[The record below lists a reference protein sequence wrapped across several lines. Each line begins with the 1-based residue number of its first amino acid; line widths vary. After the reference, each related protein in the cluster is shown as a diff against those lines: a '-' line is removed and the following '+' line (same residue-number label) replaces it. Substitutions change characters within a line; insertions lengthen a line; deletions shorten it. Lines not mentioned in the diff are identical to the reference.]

1 MTERYSFGLIGYPLG
16 HSISPA
22 LHRAALRS
30 AGLVGEYQLYEVKP
44 LPEGEAAL
52 LELLNGI
59 RGGKLRGLNVTIP
72 HKQTVLPLLDE
83 VTTTALSIGAVNV
96 IFRRRD
102 RLVGDN
108 TDAAGFR
115 IDLEHFLARS
125 KHSAGAGQAVVLGAG
140 GSARAVVYALLAGGW
155 SVTVAARRLEQ
166 AQALAAQFHHHPIRV
181 VRMDEAH
188 LRLEHAA
195 DLVVNTTPSGMH
207 PHSSTSPWPEG
218 IPLPQHAAVYDLVYN
233 PFQTKLIETALASG
247 LPACSGLGMLV
258 EQAAL
263 SFERWT
269 NHTADRAAMV
279 QAAQAVLRTKGA
291 S

>member
-22 LHRAALRS
+22 LHRAALNS
-30 AGLVGEYQLYEVKP
+30 AGLQGEYRLFEIPP
-44 LPEGEAAL
+44 LPEGQSSL
-52 LELLNGI
+52 SKI
-59 RGGKLRGLNVTIP
+59 FSMLRSGEVQGANVTIP
-72 HKQTVLPLLDE
+72 HKQNLFPFLDDS
-83 VTTTALSIGAVNV
+83 TSAAQTIGAVNV
-96 IFRRRD
+96 VFCQD
-102 RLVGDN
+102 GKLTGDN

-115 IDLEHFLARS
+115 SDLEHFLARS
-125 KHSAGAGQAVVLGAG
+125 QRSASAGRALVLGAG
-140 GSARAVVYALLAGGW
+140 GSARAVVYALLTGGW
-155 SVTVAARRLEQ
+155 NVTVAARRLEQ
-166 AQALAAQFHHHPIRV
+166 AQALAAQFNQNPIRV
-181 VRMDEAH
+181 VRLDEAH

-195 DLVVNTTPSGMH
+195 DLIVNTTPSGMH
-207 PHSSTSPWPEG
+207 PHSSTSPWPEE

-279 QAAQAVLRTKGA
+279 QAAQSVLHTKGA